1 MEETKKP
8 NITFEG
14 KEFQFLSYFA
24 DGAIYGWN
32 NTRLITNSDG
42 SVYGTYQTD
51 RKGVNLI
58 F

>member
-1 MEETKKP
+1 MEETKKQ

-24 DGAIYGWN
+24 DGAIYSCGN
-32 NTRLITNSDG
+32 IRLITNSDG

-51 RKGVNLI
+51 RKGVRVIL
-58 F
+58 